1 MKTLLSFRPIYK
13 AKYHAIDPNLQ
24 LLLISFREHT
34 YMMSDFRR
42 GGVKQNRTW
51 GLDRGRWLIKYRTS
65 HYSAIF
71 PIFFFKFYFFPI
83 KRA

>member
-42 GGVKQNRTW
+42 GGSSKIGHGGSIGVG
-51 GLDRGRWLIKYRTS
+51 GLSNIGRPIILQF
-65 HYSAIF
+65 F
-71 PIFFFKFYFFPI
+71 PFFFQVLFFPY
-83 KRA
+83 